1 MNAKVLRKDKA
12 NFLSKLTLWWIVD
25 LLWRGRLKPINQND
39 LDPVREE
46 DRSEYRTELL
56 EKTWRNEKISAN
68 QARRKP
74 KLWKAMLKC
83 FSWKE
88 YGLLSLTCFSSISGN
103 ILYRYSTLKLIYS
116 VLSITAHDLQ
126 SRNQYLVN
134 VWGMIIGSIL
144 TNFGIRHFN
153 LITPILGIKS
163 RAAVVG
169 MIYKKVG
176 NFITLSVS
184 IAAEQVYSHIVN
196 VEGVNSSPTQRCVAA
211 VLGDSRSLGCQF
223 RLRFRR
229 PQYII
234 TERDYTN
241 DECL

>member
-211 VLGDSRSLGCQF
+211 VLGA
-223 RLRFRR
+223 
-229 PQYII
+229 I
-234 TERDYTN
+234 
-241 DECL
+241 

>member
-1 MNAKVLRKDKA
+1 MNTKVHRKDKA
-12 NFLSKLTLWWIVD
+12 NFISKLTLWWIVD
-25 LLWRGRLKPINQND
+25 LLWRGRLKPINQDD

-46 DRSEYRTELL
+46 DRSEFRTELL

-88 YGLLSLTCFSSISGN
+88 YGLLCLSCFSTISGN

-116 VLSITAHDLQ
+116 LWSITADGLQ
-126 SRNQYLVN
+126 SRNQYLIN
-134 VWGMIIGSIL
+134 IWGMIIGSIL

-153 LITPILGIKS
+153 LSTPILGIKS

-169 MIYKKVG
+169 LIYKKVG
-176 NFITLSVS
+176 IFITLCL
-184 IAAEQVYSHIVN
+184 A
-196 VEGVNSSPTQRCVAA
+196 TQQ
-211 VLGDSRSLGCQF
+211 SK
-223 RLRFRR
+223 
-229 PQYII
+229 YIL
-234 TERDYTN
+234 T
-241 DECL
+241 L